1 MSHSI
6 RQAKNGDEHIIHDY
20 ICKLADYEKLH
31 QRVQVTLDDITRD
44 FFGSHPRVFCDLG
57 FWNGR
62 PAGFSIWF
70 YDYSTFRGRA
80 GIYLEDLFVDEDMRG
95 HGIGKALFCYLAQ
108 RCTDEKLL
116 RLKWSV
122 LDWNAPSI
130 AFYDSLGA
138 VAQKEWLGYDL
149 TGDAL
154 QGLAT

>member
-1 MSHSI
+1 MSLSV
-6 RQAKNGDEHIIHDY
+6 RQAKTGDDQIIHDF
-20 ICKLADYEKLH
+20 ICKLADYEKLRH
-31 QRVQVTLDDITRD
+31 RVQVTLADINRD
-44 FFGSHPRVFCDLG
+44 FFGNTPRVFCDLA

-80 GIYLEDLFVDEDMRG
+80 GIYLEDLFVDEDVRG
-95 HGIGKALFCYLAQ
+95 HGIGKALFGNLAQ
-108 RCTDEKLL
+108 RCADEKLP

-138 VAQKEWLGYDL
+138 VMQKEWLGYDL